1 MRLRLPLTA
10 QVFILVTIPL
20 VFQLISLF
28 AIARLQSDAEE
39 ELRRATIA
47 KKIADE
53 VNQLSNETLDAM
65 TSYGAEQGDFIMP
78 GRGVIYDLHES
89 FSRHYKKL
97 EKLTEN
103 DPESRKIVIE
113 AEEAGGEAFKT
124 LKELDYSIHHR
135 RHRTEIDGKESRKPL
150 WKNLRK
156 YGKELLSH
164 DLIDLAKSKER
175 YAETSPEV
183 QAQLRQ
189 RVQTFMLLA
198 GGANLVITL
207 FVAFYLTQA
216 LANKIRRL
224 NENTVRLASD
234 LPLYP
239 VMEGDD
245 ELARLDQV
253 FHQMAGQLKEA
264 HRKERAL
271 IDNARDMICSIDESS
286 RFVAVNPASL
296 LLLAYAPEDLL
307 RLPFVDIV
315 AAEQAASTMEYLDRV
330 KEAEQTDAFE
340 TRLKRRD
347 GSIIDVLLSAHFS
360 REEASIF
367 CVIHDITERKEAER
381 LRQEV
386 VAMITHDLRTPLATV
401 SNIFDFL
408 GRGDF
413 GKLSEKGDKYV
424 DSGVRNINRM
434 MTLVNDLLDIE
445 KLRSGSIEL
454 EVRAVNLAD
463 ALRNCA
469 GLYLALGAEDGIDV
483 TVDSEDDE
491 IKVLAD
497 EEKFSRL
504 LNNLVANAVKFS
516 PRGGTVKLSLSR
528 RDGGAVVAV
537 SDQGPGIPDDVI
549 DRVFERFF
557 QVQKSSRKGLG
568 SGLGL
573 AIVKAIADAHGFR
586 VWAESAEGKGS
597 TFNVQI
603 PETSMR
609 PG

>member
-10 QVFILVTIPL
+10 QVFVLVTIPL

-28 AIARLQSDAEE
+28 AIACLQSDAEE

-78 GRGVIYDLHES
+78 GKGVIYDLHES

-113 AEEAGGEAFKT
+113 AEKAGGEAFKT
-124 LKELDYSIHHR
+124 LKELDYSIH
-135 RHRTEIDGKESRKPL
+135 HRTEIDGKESRKPL

-245 ELARLDQV
+245 ELARLDHV

-296 LLLAYAPEDLL
+296 ELLAYAPEDLL

-315 AAEQAASTMEYLDRV
+315 AAEQVASTLEYLDRV

-445 KLRSGSIEL
+445 KLKSGSIDL

-463 ALRNCA
+463 SLRNCA
-469 GLYLALGAEDGIDV
+469 GLYLALGAEEGIDV

-497 EEKFSRL
+497 EEKLSRL

-528 RDGGAVVAV
+528 RDGDAVVAV
-537 SDQGPGIPDDVI
+537 SDQGPGIPDGVI

-597 TFNVQI
+597 TFKLLI
-603 PETSMR
+603 PGNSVR
-609 PG
+609 

>member
-586 VWAESAEGKGS
+586 VWAESAEGEGS
-597 TFNVQI
+597 TFKLVI
-603 PETSMR
+603 PGNSLR
-609 PG
+609 

>member
-10 QVFILVTIPL
+10 QVFVLVTIPL
-20 VFQLISLF
+20 VFQLVSLF

-65 TSYGAEQGDFIMP
+65 TSYGAEQGDFVMP

-113 AEEAGGEAFKT
+113 AEKAGEAAFKT

-135 RHRTEIDGKESRKPL
+135 HHRTEIDGKESRKPL

-156 YGKELLSH
+156 YGKDLLSH

-198 GGANLVITL
+198 GGANLMITL

-271 IDNARDMICSIDESS
+271 IDNARDIICSVDESS

-296 LLLAYAPEDLL
+296 ELLAYAPEDLL

-315 AAEQAASTMEYLDRV
+315 AAEQAASTLEYLDRV

-340 TRLKRRD
+340 TRLKRKD

-445 KLRSGSIEL
+445 KLKSGSIDL

-483 TVDSEDDE
+483 TVDSEDDD

-497 EEKFSRL
+497 EEKLSRL

-516 PRGGTVKLSLSR
+516 PRGGTVKISLSR
-528 RDGGAVVAV
+528 RDGGAIISV
-537 SDQGPGIPDDVI
+537 SDQGPGIPDGVI

-586 VWAESAEGKGS
+586 VWAESAEGEGS
-597 TFNVQI
+597 TFKLLI
-603 PETSMR
+603 PGNSLR
-609 PG
+609 

>member
-10 QVFILVTIPL
+10 QVFVLVTIPL

-65 TSYGAEQGDFIMP
+65 TSYGAEQGDFVMP

-113 AEEAGGEAFKT
+113 AEKAGEAAFKT

-135 RHRTEIDGKESRKPL
+135 HHRTEIDGKESRKPL

-156 YGKELLSH
+156 YGKDLLSH

-198 GGANLVITL
+198 GGANLMITL

-271 IDNARDMICSIDESS
+271 IDNARDMICSVDESS

-296 LLLAYAPEDLL
+296 ELLAYAPEDLL

-315 AAEQAASTMEYLDRV
+315 AAEQAASTLEYLDRV
-330 KEAEQTDAFE
+330 KEAEQSDAFE
-340 TRLKRRD
+340 TRLKRKD

-445 KLRSGSIEL
+445 KLKSGSIDL

-483 TVDSEDDE
+483 TVDSEDDD

-497 EEKFSRL
+497 EEKLSRL

-516 PRGGTVKLSLSR
+516 PRGGTVKISLSR
-528 RDGGAVVAV
+528 RDGGAIISV
-537 SDQGPGIPDDVI
+537 SDQGPGIPDGVI

-573 AIVKAIADAHGFR
+573 SIVKAIADAHGFR
-586 VWAESAEGKGS
+586 VWAESAEGEGS
-597 TFNVQI
+597 TFKLLI
-603 PETSMR
+603 PGNSLR
-609 PG
+609 

>member
-10 QVFILVTIPL
+10 QVFVLVTIPL

-28 AIARLQSDAEE
+28 AIACLQSDAEE

-65 TSYGAEQGDFIMP
+65 TSYGSEKGDFVMP
-78 GRGVIYDLHES
+78 GKGVIYDLHES
-89 FSRHYKKL
+89 FLKHYKKL
-97 EKLTEN
+97 EKLTQN
-103 DPESRKIVIE
+103 DPESRKVVLE
-113 AEEAGGEAFKT
+113 AEKAGEEAFNT
-124 LKELDYSIHHR
+124 LQEIDYSIHR
-135 RHRTEIDGKESRKPL
+135 EEIVGKESRKPL

-156 YGKELLSH
+156 YGKDLLSH

-198 GGANLVITL
+198 GGANLIVTL

-239 VMEGDD
+239 VMGGDD
-245 ELARLDQV
+245 ELSRLDQV

-271 IDNARDMICSIDESS
+271 IDNARDMICSIDERT
-286 RFVAVNPASL
+286 RFVAVNPASQEL
-296 LLLAYAPEDLL
+296 LDYSPEDLL

-315 AAEQAASTMEYLDRV
+315 AAEQVAPALEYLDRV

-340 TRLKRRD
+340 TRLKRKD

-360 REEASIF
+360 RDEASIF

-386 VAMITHDLRTPLATV
+386 VAMITHDLRTPLSTV
-401 SNIFDFL
+401 ANIFDFL

-424 DSGVRNINRM
+424 DSGVRNVNRM

-445 KLRSGSIEL
+445 KLKTGSVDL
-454 EVRAVNLAD
+454 EVRAVNLSD
-463 ALRNCA
+463 CLRNCA
-469 GLYLALGAEDGIDV
+469 ELYLALGAEEGIDV
-483 TVDSEDDE
+483 TVDSEDEDLK
-491 IKVLAD
+491 ILAD
-497 EEKFSRL
+497 EDKLSRL
-504 LNNLVANAVKFS
+504 LNNMVANAVKFS
-516 PRGGTVKLSLSR
+516 PRGGTVKIELSR
-528 RDGGAVVAV
+528 QGDDAVVSV
-537 SDQGPGIPDDVI
+537 IDQGPGIPEDVI
-549 DRVFERFF
+549 ERVFERFF

-573 AIVKAIADAHGFR
+573 AIVKAIADAHGFK
-586 VWAESAEGKGS
+586 VWAESAEGSGS
-597 TFNVQI
+597 SFKLLI
-603 PETSMR
+603 PGLSIR
-609 PG
+609 

>member
-10 QVFILVTIPL
+10 QVFVLVTIPL
-20 VFQLISLF
+20 VFQLVSLF
-28 AIARLQSDAEE
+28 SIARLQSDAEE

-65 TSYGAEQGDFIMP
+65 TSYGAEQGDFVMP

-113 AEEAGGEAFKT
+113 AEKAGEAAFKT

-135 RHRTEIDGKESRKPL
+135 HHRTEIDGKESRKPL

-156 YGKELLSH
+156 YGKDLLSH

-198 GGANLVITL
+198 GGANLMITL

-271 IDNARDMICSIDESS
+271 IDNARDMICSVDESS

-296 LLLAYAPEDLL
+296 ELLAYAPEDLL

-315 AAEQAASTMEYLDRV
+315 AAEQAASTLEYLDRV

-340 TRLKRRD
+340 TRLKRKD

-367 CVIHDITERKEAER
+367 CVIHDITERKEVER

-445 KLRSGSIEL
+445 KLKSGSIDL

-483 TVDSEDDE
+483 AVDSEDDD

-497 EEKFSRL
+497 EEKLSRL

-516 PRGGTVKLSLSR
+516 PRGGTVKISLSR
-528 RDGGAVVAV
+528 RDGGAIISV
-537 SDQGPGIPDDVI
+537 SDQGPGIPDGVI

-586 VWAESAEGKGS
+586 VWAESAEGEGS
-597 TFNVQI
+597 TFKLLI
-603 PETSMR
+603 PGNSLR
-609 PG
+609 

>member
-10 QVFILVTIPL
+10 QVFVLVTIPL
-20 VFQLISLF
+20 VFQLVSLF
-28 AIARLQSDAEE
+28 SIARLQSDAEE

-65 TSYGAEQGDFIMP
+65 TSYGAEQGDFVMP

-113 AEEAGGEAFKT
+113 AEKAGEAAFKT

-135 RHRTEIDGKESRKPL
+135 HHRTEIDGKESRKPL

-156 YGKELLSH
+156 YGKDLLSH

-198 GGANLVITL
+198 GGANLMITL

-271 IDNARDMICSIDESS
+271 IDNARDMICSVDESS

-296 LLLAYAPEDLL
+296 ELLAYAPEDLL

-315 AAEQAASTMEYLDRV
+315 AAEQAASTLEYLDRV

-340 TRLKRRD
+340 TRLKRKD

-445 KLRSGSIEL
+445 KLKSGSIDL

-483 TVDSEDDE
+483 VVDSEDDD

-497 EEKFSRL
+497 EEKLSRL

-516 PRGGTVKLSLSR
+516 PRGGTVKISLSR
-528 RDGGAVVAV
+528 RDGGAIISV
-537 SDQGPGIPDDVI
+537 SDQGPGIPDGVI

-586 VWAESAEGKGS
+586 VWAESAEGEGS
-597 TFNVQI
+597 TFKLLI
-603 PETSMR
+603 PGNSLR
-609 PG
+609 

>member
-10 QVFILVTIPL
+10 QVFVLVTIPL
-20 VFQLISLF
+20 VFQLVSLF

-65 TSYGAEQGDFIMP
+65 TSYGAEQGDFVMP

-113 AEEAGGEAFKT
+113 AEKAGEAAFKT

-135 RHRTEIDGKESRKPL
+135 HHRTEIDGKESRKPL

-156 YGKELLSH
+156 YGKDLLSH

-198 GGANLVITL
+198 GGANLMITL

-271 IDNARDMICSIDESS
+271 IDNARDMICSVDESS

-296 LLLAYAPEDLL
+296 ELLAYAPEDLL

-315 AAEQAASTMEYLDRV
+315 AAEQAASTLEYLDRV

-340 TRLKRRD
+340 TRLKRKD

-445 KLRSGSIEL
+445 KLKSGSIDL

-483 TVDSEDDE
+483 AVDSEDDD

-497 EEKFSRL
+497 EEKLSRL

-516 PRGGTVKLSLSR
+516 PRGGTVKISLSR
-528 RDGGAVVAV
+528 RDGGAIISV
-537 SDQGPGIPDDVI
+537 SDQGPGIPDGVI

-586 VWAESAEGKGS
+586 VWAESAEGEGS
-597 TFNVQI
+597 TFKLLI
-603 PETSMR
+603 PGNSLR
-609 PG
+609 

>member
-10 QVFILVTIPL
+10 QVFVLVTIPL

-28 AIARLQSDAEE
+28 AIACLQSDAEE
-39 ELRRATIA
+39 ELRRATVA

-65 TSYGAEQGDFIMP
+65 TSYGREKGDFVMP
-78 GRGVIYDLHES
+78 GKGVIYDLHES
-89 FSRHYKKL
+89 FLKHYKNL
-97 EKLTEN
+97 EKLTQN
-103 DPESRKIVIE
+103 DPQSRKIVLE
-113 AEEAGGEAFKT
+113 AEKAGEQAFKT
-124 LKELDYSIHHR
+124 LQEIDFSIHR
-135 RHRTEIDGKESRKPL
+135 DEIVGKESRKPL

-164 DLIDLAKSKER
+164 DLIDLARSKER

-198 GGANLVITL
+198 GGANLIVTL
-207 FVAFYLTQA
+207 FIAFYLTQA

-239 VMEGDD
+239 VLEGDD
-245 ELARLDQV
+245 ELSRLDQV

-286 RFVAVNPASL
+286 RFVAVNPASGK
-296 LLLAYAPEDLL
+296 LLACPPEDLL

-315 AAEQAASTMEYLDRV
+315 AAEQVAPTLEYLDRV
-330 KEAEQTDAFE
+330 KDAEPPDAFE

-347 GSIIDVLLSAHFS
+347 GNIIDVLLSAHFS
-360 REEASIF
+360 RDEASIF

-386 VAMITHDLRTPLATV
+386 VAMVTHDLRTPLSTV
-401 SNIFDFL
+401 ANIFDFL

-445 KLRSGSIEL
+445 KLKTGSVDL
-454 EVRAVNLAD
+454 EVRAVNLSGC
-463 ALRNCA
+463 LRNCA
-469 GLYLALGAEDGIDV
+469 GLYLALGADEGIDV
-483 TVDSEDDE
+483 TVDSEDEDLK
-491 IKVLAD
+491 ILAD
-497 EEKFSRL
+497 EDKLSRL

-516 PRGGTVKLSLSR
+516 PRGGTVKIYLSR
-528 RDGGAVVAV
+528 RDDDAIVSV
-537 SDQGPGIPDDVI
+537 SDQGPGIPEDVI
-549 DRVFERFF
+549 ERVFERFF

-586 VWAESAEGKGS
+586 VWAESAEGSGS
-597 TFNVQI
+597 SFKLLV
-603 PETSMR
+603 
-609 PG
+609 PGRSILP